1 VPAAVAKL
9 GSSSSWQIKAAAPPS
24 SSSAP
29 LAVAVLPAVARNLSL
44 KHFDFATEE
53 DLLVASPCPAYTCP
67 RSLVSVCTAH
77 KDFLVVLNTTRPRLA
92 FFLFELLRVCA
103 RTRPAWWTA
112 PQATAG
118 RCPFMR
124 LLNGPSRCR
133 PWATPPTWPGKVG
146 IARVRSRFFFF
157 FAGLCVRGVFVSGCV
172 RLRAFLRVSSSLRL
186 QVCGVG
192 RLGGPGPA
200 PPR

>member
-146 IARVRSRFFFF
+146 IARVRSRFIFF
-157 FAGLCVRGVFVSGCV
+157 FAGLCVRVVFVSGCV